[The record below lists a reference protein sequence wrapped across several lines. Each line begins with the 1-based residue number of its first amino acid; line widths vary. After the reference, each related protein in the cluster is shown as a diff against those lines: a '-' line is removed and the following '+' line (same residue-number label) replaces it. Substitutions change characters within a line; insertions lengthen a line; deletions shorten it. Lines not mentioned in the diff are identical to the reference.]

1 MASYLADGLL
11 LDQVTGLTPINWSDR
26 SAKPIWN
33 SKIKLPVNRRFR
45 CWHWAHPSPPSEAP
59 KLSATESRPLGV
71 EQRACHYEGPLI
83 VLEGIRIRT
92 RPRYPLAQTM
102 NPIIL
107 ARTRSSQLPASPIT
121 LEIHKPIKLKS
132 PIQRVMVV
140 TSDEGVD
147 QLISSPQLS
156 TNILKLLVGAL
167 LLPRKWFDRFGT
179 PTEARPPLPDTTSYP
194 TPTLSPLSIITIDY
208 QSGKVINGEGINQRG
223 TSLDTTSSLPEV
235 LCRGFT
241 NAWNAGLGFNR
252 FRPPLWE

>member
-1 MASYLADGLL
+1 MQNGFEIQKS
-11 LDQVTGLTPINWSDR
+11 
-26 SAKPIWN
+26 N
-33 SKIKLPVNRRFR
+33 SQLIEDFAAGIE
-45 CWHWAHPSPPSEAP
+45 HTQAPPP
-59 KLSATESRPLGV
+59 KLRNWVQLSPDPWVSSSGHATTKVHSSFWRASGSELGPV
-71 EQRACHYEGPLI
+71 IPWLKQW
-83 VLEGIRIRT
+83 T
-92 RPRYPLAQTM
+92 Q
-102 NPIIL
+102 
-107 ARTRSSQLPASPIT
+107 SSLHAPDLVNCPHPQLT

-147 QLISSPQLS
+147 QLISSSQLS

-208 QSGKVINGEGINQRG
+208 QSGKVISGEGINQRG
-223 TSLDTTSSLPEV
+223 TSLDTTSLLPEV